1 MATTLS
7 LFWNLSSASKK
18 ERISATVRLVNSLE
32 QFQEQHTPKPEV
44 SPGSEDDEEN
54 VGSTDGLDVLNAH
67 DVAYSIRRLIRGL
80 ASPRESS
87 RLGFSVALTEL
98 LSRLDTVTS
107 AQVISIIVDGSKT
120 QGSMTGQ
127 EERDVLFA
135 RLFGLATIIHSGLL
149 VRQTPLS
156 TSPSSATNS
165 SSLES
170 YKELVN
176 HLLVLA
182 EKKSWLRECT
192 WWTIGQAIDAVIKS
206 SVSWKEEALAS
217 TLEVVY
223 EREKNIWTP
232 ETVAITLKLQPA
244 MPKHDWK
251 KTLAPTFKDSA
262 ILASSNFSSLGHIL
276 KETPGDD
283 EWQQSNTGT
292 WKAQLHY
299 VWNIIFDGFLP
310 ESEPERR
317 RNALFQEF
325 FRVVVDETL
334 FGASSSPERKF
345 WGFLVFKKALRR
357 VDGTDLPMLFTKNF
371 MRSWINH
378 LSHKDRHLHK
388 ISLDVVKDIQDF
400 VQQNPQLGY
409 TLILQL
415 TGIHGSQQF
424 DKLTKTKTVE
434 SILSRMDG
442 DGIMQYIQ
450 SLLEQMDESDNGV
463 VAEEAKKI
471 WIADQ
476 FTALVRNGAIP
487 KREDWIQLILNWF
500 AVQGLYLV
508 KRKSA
513 KGLLVALR
521 VTPSS
526 VLSEN
531 FRRICRGK
539 LLGCLADLTP
549 STASQKGDMPKEG
562 TVDDEFWISKVF
574 TAVNHLD
581 KDSKHVTS
589 LSEPS
594 QEEQL
599 LLQQAHK
606 TIDHLR
612 QVDGKMREAAKGVEL
627 LLSASLLHRRCANL
641 DDDEPD
647 AGILETCIAA
657 AATMFSTDNKSKNRR
672 KSHTISQPDSDSP
685 KSIDMLVDVLIGFLE
700 KSTSYLRAMAN
711 KSFSCIASAA
721 TETTIDLIVAQLERR
736 NPADLVADE
745 EDETESATSEEEE
758 DDDDDAEGSD
768 EDNESDLDDNE
779 AALELR
785 MKIEDA
791 LKANGAEAAIGDTD
805 EESEEELVDDEQ
817 MMAIDE
823 HLAEVFRSRSGDS
836 KQSKNVNA
844 QREATHFKNRVLDL
858 VDIFTRRM
866 PQSPHN
872 LRLVLPLI
880 ELATKSGNDER
891 QLSDKARG
899 ILNNRLAKLKDP
911 LQEVD
916 QDYAKTIL
924 DELHIRARKAHSSDA
939 LATLSHCSLFICRV
953 LTNVGCEKS
962 VLQLYRESLAD
973 FMTRKASSLNIT
985 FFKDF
990 ITRYPALGWRLR
1002 DDVLDT
1008 SPKAINVYRK
1018 CQAFQLLNTILTL
1031 STSAGDSQDV
1041 LSFILKLQTS
1051 VLHFIDSA
1059 CDDQVSLSAA
1069 QIKDLF
1075 KLVMLSVRQAS
1086 KVDNSNQNVWDSEAW
1101 RTLHGRL
1108 VASKRFGSSTAILK
1122 LCSQVESALQAK
1134 HSKQHNSIASKRK
1147 AEEVE
1152 GEGVPSDAKRKKK
1165 KSVPTSQ
1172 S

>member
-1 MATTLS
+1 MVTTLS

-18 ERISATVRLVNSLE
+18 ERITATVKLVSSLE
-32 QFQEQHTPKPEV
+32 KFQGQHTPKV

-54 VGSTDGLDVLNAH
+54 VGPTDGLDVLNAH

-107 AQVISIIVDGSKT
+107 AQVISIIVDGSKI

-127 EERDVLFA
+127 EERDILFA
-135 RLFGLATIIHSGLL
+135 RLFGFATVIHSGLL

-170 YKELVN
+170 YKELVD
-176 HLLVLA
+176 HLLTLG
-182 EKKSWLRECT
+182 EKKSWLRESA
-192 WWTIGQAIDAVIKS
+192 WWSIGQAINAVIES

-223 EREKNIWTP
+223 QRDKDLWTP
-232 ETVAITLKLQPA
+232 ETVAITLKLQPV
-244 MPKHDWK
+244 MLKHDWNS
-251 KTLAPTFKDSA
+251 TVSPTFKDA
-262 ILASSNFSSLGHIL
+262 DILSPANFSTLGRIL
-276 KETPGDD
+276 KETSGED
-283 EWQQSNTGT
+283 EWQQTSTGT

-299 VWNIIFDGFLP
+299 VWDVIFDSLLP
-310 ESEPERR
+310 ESDPGRR

-357 VDGTDLPMLFTKNF
+357 VDGTDLPMLFTRNF

-388 ISLDVVKDIQDF
+388 ISLDVVKDIQNF
-400 VQQNPQLGY
+400 VQQNPELGY

-415 TGIHGSQQF
+415 TGIHGSHQF

-442 DGIMQYIQ
+442 DGIMKYIQ
-450 SLLEQMDESDNGV
+450 SLLEQMDGSDNDT
-463 VAEEAKKI
+463 ATEEAKKI
-471 WIADQ
+471 WIGDQ
-476 FTALVRNGAIP
+476 FVALVRNGAIP
-487 KREDWIQLILNWF
+487 KREDWIQLVLNWF
-500 AVQGLYLV
+500 AVQGLYVV
-508 KRKSA
+508 KRKST
-513 KGLLVALR
+513 KGLLAALR
-521 VTPSS
+521 VTPFSPA
-526 VLSEN
+526 SED
-531 FRRICRGK
+531 FRRTCRSK

-549 STASQKGDMPKEG
+549 PPTASQKGDKAPKEG
-562 TVDDEFWISKVF
+562 TIKVDDESWISKIF
-574 TAVNHLD
+574 TVVNHLD
-581 KDSKHVTS
+581 NDSKHVTS
-589 LSEPS
+589 LSEPG

-599 LLQQAHK
+599 LLQQTYK
-606 TIDHLR
+606 TMDNLR
-612 QVDGKMREAAKGVEL
+612 QVDGEMREAARGVEF
-627 LLSASLLHRRCANL
+627 LLSAFLLHHRCANL
-641 DDDEPD
+641 DDDEFD
-647 AGILETCIAA
+647 AGVLETCLAV
-657 AATMFSTDNKSKNRR
+657 AATMFSTDKSKKRR
-672 KSHTISQPDSDSP
+672 KSHTTSQPESP
-685 KSIDMLVDVLIGFLE
+685 KPIDMLVDVLIGFLE
-700 KSTSYLRAMAN
+700 KSTSYLRAVAN
-711 KSFSCIASAA
+711 KTFSCIASAA

-736 NPADLVADE
+736 DPADLVAGE
-745 EDETESATSEEEE
+745 EDETESATSEG
-758 DDDDDAEGSD
+758 DD
-768 EDNESDLDDNE
+768 EDVESSDKENESEFDDSDE
-779 AALELR
+779 AALALR

-791 LKANGAEAAIGDTD
+791 LKANGVEAAIGDTD

-823 HLAEVFRSRSGDS
+823 HLAEVFRSRSGDT
-836 KQSKNVNA
+836 KQNKDVNA

-858 VDIFTRRM
+858 VEIFTRKM

-872 LRLVLPLI
+872 LRLVVPLI
-880 ELATKSGNDER
+880 ELATKSGKDER

-916 QDYAKTIL
+916 QEYAETIL
-924 DELHIRARKAHSSDA
+924 DELHIRARKAHSSDT

-953 LTNVGCEKS
+953 LTNIGYEKT
-962 VLQLYRESLAD
+962 VLRLYRESIVD
-973 FMTRKASSLNIT
+973 FMTRKASSLNMT

-990 ITRYPALGWRLR
+990 ITRYPALGWCLR
-1002 DDVLDT
+1002 DSILDI
-1008 SPKAINVYRK
+1008 SLKAINAYRK
-1018 CQAFQLLNTILTL
+1018 CQAFQLLN
-1031 STSAGDSQDV
+1031 GDPQDV
-1041 LSFILKLQTS
+1041 LSFILKLHTS
-1051 VLHFIDSA
+1051 VLQFIDSA

-1075 KLVMLSVRQAS
+1075 KLVILGVRQAS
-1086 KVDNSNQNVWDSEAW
+1086 KVDSSNQNAWDSGAW
-1101 RTLHGRL
+1101 CTLHGRL
-1108 VASKRFGSSTAILK
+1108 VASKRFGSSIAVLK
-1122 LCSQVESALQAK
+1122 LCSQVESALQGRNGR
-1134 HSKQHNSIASKRK
+1134 QCNSIAPKRK

-1152 GEGVPSDAKRKKK
+1152 AEGASSDTKRKKK
-1165 KSVPTSQ
+1165 KSVSTSR

>member
-7 LFWNLSSASKK
+7 LFWNLSSASKQ
-18 ERISATVRLVNSLE
+18 ERISATVKLVNSLE
-32 QFQEQHTPKPEV
+32 KFQGQHAPKV

-54 VGSTDGLDVLNAH
+54 IGPTDGLDVLNAH

-107 AQVISIIVDGSKT
+107 DQVISIIVDGSKI

-135 RLFGLATIIHSGLL
+135 RLFGLATVIHSGLL

-170 YKELVN
+170 YKELID
-176 HLLVLA
+176 HLLNLA
-182 EKKSWLRECT
+182 EKKSWLRECA
-192 WWTIGQAIDAVIKS
+192 WWTIEQAINAVIKS

-223 EREKNIWTP
+223 EHEKDIWTP
-232 ETVAITLKLQPA
+232 ETVAITLRLQPA

-251 KTLAPTFKDSA
+251 STLAPTFKDSD
-262 ILASSNFSSLGHIL
+262 ILAPANFLSLGRIL
-276 KETPGDD
+276 KETPGED
-283 EWQQSNTGT
+283 EWQQSHTGT

-299 VWNIIFDGFLP
+299 VWNIIFDSLLP
-310 ESEPERR
+310 ESEPGHRQ
-317 RNALFQEF
+317 NALFQEF

-388 ISLDVVKDIQDF
+388 ISLDVVKDIQNF
-400 VQQNPQLGY
+400 VQQNPELGY

-424 DKLTKTKTVE
+424 DKLTRTKTVE

-442 DGIMQYIQ
+442 DGIMKYIR
-450 SLLEQMDESDNGV
+450 SLLEQMNESDNDT
-463 VAEEAKKI
+463 VAEEAKKV

-500 AVQGLYLV
+500 AVQGLYVV
-508 KRKSA
+508 KRTSA
-513 KGLLVALR
+513 KGLLAALR
-521 VTPSS
+521 VTPSTLPS
-526 VLSEN
+526 DD

-549 STASQKGDMPKEG
+549 TPTASQKGDKAPKEG
-562 TVDDEFWISKVF
+562 TKVDDESWISKVF
-574 TAVNHLD
+574 TVVNHLD

-589 LSEPS
+589 QLEPS

-606 TIDHLR
+606 TIDNLR
-612 QVDGKMREAAKGVEL
+612 QVRRSQFTEAARGVEL

-641 DDDEPD
+641 DV
-647 AGILETCIAA
+647 AVIQTCIAA
-657 AATMFSTDNKSKNRR
+657 AATTFSTDNKSKKRR
-672 KSHTISQPDSDSP
+672 KSHAISQSESDSP
-685 KSIDMLVDVLIGFLE
+685 KPIDMLVDVLIGFLE
-700 KSTSYLRAMAN
+700 KSTSYLRAVAN
-711 KSFSCIASAA
+711 KTFSCIASAA

-736 NPADLVADE
+736 NPVDLVADE
-745 EDETESATSEEEE
+745 EDETESATSEG
-758 DDDDDAEGSD
+758 DDEDAESSD
-768 EDNESDLDDNE
+768 EDNGSEFDDGNE

-805 EESEEELVDDEQ
+805 ESEEELVDDEQ

-858 VDIFTRRM
+858 VDIFTRKM

-916 QDYAKTIL
+916 QEYAETIL

-962 VLQLYRESLAD
+962 VLRLYGESIVD

-990 ITRYPALGWRLR
+990 ITRYPALGWCLR
-1002 DDVLDT
+1002 DDILDT
-1008 SPKAINVYRK
+1008 SPKAINAYRK
-1018 CQAFQLLNTILTL
+1018 CQAFQLLNVILTL
-1031 STSAGDSQDV
+1031 SISAGDPQNV
-1041 LSFILKLQTS
+1041 LSFILKFHKS

-1075 KLVMLSVRQAS
+1075 KSVILGVRQAS
-1086 KVDNSNQNVWDSEAW
+1086 KVDSSNQNVWDSGVW

-1108 VASKRFGSSTAILK
+1108 VASKRFGSSIAILK
-1122 LCSQVESALQAK
+1122 LCSQVE
-1134 HSKQHNSIASKRK
+1134 
-1147 AEEVE
+1147 
-1152 GEGVPSDAKRKKK
+1152 
-1165 KSVPTSQ
+1165 
-1172 S
+1172 

>member
-18 ERISATVRLVNSLE
+18 ERISATVKLVNSLE
-32 QFQEQHTPKPEV
+32 KFQGQHTPKPEV

-98 LSRLDTVTS
+98 LSRLDTITS
-107 AQVISIIVDGSKT
+107 AQVISMIVDGSKI

-135 RLFGLATIIHSGLL
+135 RLFGLATVIHSGLL

-182 EKKSWLRECT
+182 EKKSWLRECA

-206 SVSWKEEALAS
+206 SVPWKEEALVSA
-217 TLEVVY
+217 LEVVY
-223 EREKNIWTP
+223 DREKDFWTP

-251 KTLAPTFKDSA
+251 STLAPTFKDSA
-262 ILASSNFSSLGHIL
+262 IMAPANFASLGRIL
-276 KETPGDD
+276 KETPGEDD
-283 EWQQSNTGT
+283 WQQSNTGT

-299 VWNIIFDGFLP
+299 VWNSIFDSLLP
-310 ESEPERR
+310 ENEPERR
-317 RNALFQEF
+317 QNALFQEF

-334 FGASSSPERKF
+334 FGVSSSPERKF

-388 ISLDVVKDIQDF
+388 ISLDVVKDIQNF
-400 VQQNPQLGY
+400 VQQNPELGY

-424 DKLTKTKTVE
+424 DKLTKTKTIE
-434 SILSRMDG
+434 SILSRMDS
-442 DGIMQYIQ
+442 DGIMKYIQ
-450 SLLEQMDESDNGV
+450 SLLEEMDNNNTTV
-463 VAEEAKKI
+463 EEAKKI

-476 FTALVRNGAIP
+476 FTALIRNGAIP

-513 KGLLVALR
+513 KGLLAALR

-526 VLSEN
+526 ILSED
-531 FRRICRGK
+531 FRRICRSK

-549 STASQKGDMPKEG
+549 PTASQKGEKAPKEG
-562 TVDDEFWISKVF
+562 TIDDESWISKVF
-574 TAVNHLD
+574 NVVNDLD

-612 QVDGKMREAAKGVEL
+612 QVDGGMREAARGVEL

-641 DDDEPD
+641 DEDEPD

-657 AATMFSTDNKSKNRR
+657 ATTMFSTDNKSKNRR

-685 KSIDMLVDVLIGFLE
+685 KPIDMLVDVLISFLD
-700 KSTSYLRAMAN
+700 KSTSYLRAIAN
-711 KSFSCIASAA
+711 KTFLCIASAA
-721 TETTIDLIVAQLERR
+721 TETTIDLILVQLERR

-745 EDETESATSEEEE
+745 EDETESTTKE
-758 DDDDDAEGSD
+758 
-768 EDNESDLDDNE
+768 NESDIDDGNE

-823 HLAEVFRSRSGDS
+823 HLAEVFRSRSGDG

-858 VDIFTRRM
+858 VDIFTRKM
-866 PQSPHN
+866 PRSPHN

-880 ELATKSGNDER
+880 ELTTKSGNDER

-916 QDYAKTIL
+916 QEYAETIL

-939 LATLSHCSLFICRV
+939 LTTLSHCSLFICRV
-953 LTNVGCEKS
+953 LMNVGCENS
-962 VLQLYRESLAD
+962 VLRLYRESIAD
-973 FMTRKASSLNIT
+973 FITRKASSLNIT

-1002 DDVLDT
+1002 DDILDA
-1008 SPKAINVYRK
+1008 SQKAINVYRK
-1018 CQAFQLLNTILTL
+1018 CQAFQLLNMILAL
-1031 STSAGDSQDV
+1031 STSAGDPQDV
-1041 LSFILKLQTS
+1041 LSFILKLHTS

-1059 CDDQVSLSAA
+1059 CDDEVSLSAA

-1075 KLVMLSVRQAS
+1075 KLVIFGVRQAS
-1086 KVDNSNQNVWDSEAW
+1086 KADSSNKNVWDSGVW
-1101 RTLHGRL
+1101 RTLYARL
-1108 VASKRFGSSTAILK
+1108 VASKRFSSSTAILK
-1122 LCSQVESALQAK
+1122 LCSQVESALQAQ
-1134 HSKQHNSIASKRK
+1134 HGTQHNSIASKRK
-1147 AEEVE
+1147 AEVE
-1152 GEGVPSDAKRKKK
+1152 AEGVPSDAKRKKK
-1165 KSVPTSQ
+1165 KSVPTIQ

>member
-1 MATTLS
+1 
-7 LFWNLSSASKK
+7 
-18 ERISATVRLVNSLE
+18 
-32 QFQEQHTPKPEV
+32 
-44 SPGSEDDEEN
+44 
-54 VGSTDGLDVLNAH
+54 
-67 DVAYSIRRLIRGL
+67 
-80 ASPRESS
+80 
-87 RLGFSVALTEL
+87 
-98 LSRLDTVTS
+98 
-107 AQVISIIVDGSKT
+107 
-120 QGSMTGQ
+120 
-127 EERDVLFA
+127 
-135 RLFGLATIIHSGLL
+135 
-149 VRQTPLS
+149 
-156 TSPSSATNS
+156 
-165 SSLES
+165 
-170 YKELVN
+170 
-176 HLLVLA
+176 
-182 EKKSWLRECT
+182 
-192 WWTIGQAIDAVIKS
+192 
-206 SVSWKEEALAS
+206 
-217 TLEVVY
+217 
-223 EREKNIWTP
+223 
-232 ETVAITLKLQPA
+232 

-251 KTLAPTFKDSA
+251 STLAPTFKDSA
-262 ILASSNFSSLGHIL
+262 ILTPANFSSLGRIL

-299 VWNIIFDGFLP
+299 VWNIIFDSFLP
-310 ESEPERR
+310 ESEPGRR

-400 VQQNPQLGY
+400 VQQNPELGY

-434 SILSRMDG
+434 SILSRMDS
-442 DGIMQYIQ
+442 DGIMKYIQ
-450 SLLEQMDESDNGV
+450 SLLEQMDESNNDAV
-463 VAEEAKKI
+463 IEEAKKM

-476 FTALVRNGAIP
+476 FTALIRNGAIP
-487 KREDWIQLILNWF
+487 KREDWIQVILNWF

-508 KRKSA
+508 KRKST
-513 KGLLVALR
+513 KGLLAALH
-521 VTPSS
+521 VTPPSI
-526 VLSEN
+526 VSEN

-549 STASQKGDMPKEG
+549 STVSQKGDKVPKDG
-562 TVDDEFWISKVF
+562 TVDDESWISKVF
-574 TAVNHLD
+574 TVINHLD
-581 KDSKHVTS
+581 KDSKHVTP

-594 QEEQL
+594 QEEQV

-612 QVDGKMREAAKGVEL
+612 QVDGEMREAAQGVEL
-627 LLSASLLHRRCANL
+627 LLSASLLHRRCATL

-657 AATMFSTDNKSKNRR
+657 AATMFSTDKSENRR
-672 KSHTISQPDSDSP
+672 KSHTLPQPDSDSP
-685 KSIDMLVDVLIGFLE
+685 KPIDMLVDVLIGFLE

-711 KSFSCIASAA
+711 KIFLCIASAA

-736 NPADLVADE
+736 NPADLIADE
-745 EDETESATSEEEE
+745 EDETESTTSE
-758 DDDDDAEGSD
+758 DDDEDIESSD
-768 EDNESDLDDNE
+768 EDNESDMDDSSE

-791 LKANGAEAAIGDTD
+791 LKANGAEATIGDTD
-805 EESEEELVDDEQ
+805 EESEEEMVDDEQ

-858 VDIFTRRM
+858 VDIFTKKM

-916 QDYAKTIL
+916 QEYAETIL

-953 LTNVGCEKS
+953 LTNAGCEKS
-962 VLQLYRESLAD
+962 VLRLYRESIAD

-990 ITRYPALGWRLR
+990 ITRYPALGWLLR

-1008 SPKAINVYRK
+1008 SPKAINAYRK

-1031 STSAGDSQDV
+1031 STFAGDSQDV
-1041 LSFILKLQTS
+1041 LSFILKLNTS

-1059 CDDQVSLSAA
+1059 CDDEVSLSAA

-1075 KLVMLSVRQAS
+1075 KLVMLGIRQAS
-1086 KVDNSNQNVWDSEAW
+1086 KVDSSNQNTWDSGAW

-1108 VASKRFGSSTAILK
+1108 VASKRFGSSIAIHK
-1122 LCSQVESALQAK
+1122 LCSRVGSALQA
-1134 HSKQHNSIASKRK
+1134 QHGRQHKLIASKRK

-1152 GEGVPSDAKRKKK
+1152 AESVPSDTKRKKK
-1165 KSVPTSQ
+1165 KNAPTSQ

>member
-18 ERISATVRLVNSLE
+18 ERINATVKLVNSLE
-32 QFQEQHTPKPEV
+32 KFQAQHTPKPEGSPV
-44 SPGSEDDEEN
+44 SDDDEEN
-54 VGSTDGLDVLNAH
+54 VGPTDGLDVLNAH

-107 AQVISIIVDGSKT
+107 AQIISIIVDGSKI

-135 RLFGLATIIHSGLL
+135 RLFGLATVIHSGLL

-156 TSPSSATNS
+156 TSPSSATSS

-170 YKELVN
+170 YKELVS

-182 EKKSWLRECT
+182 EKKSWLRECA

-206 SVSWKEEALAS
+206 SVSWKDEALAS

-223 EREKNIWTP
+223 EREKDIWTP

-251 KTLAPTFKDSA
+251 STLSPTFKDSA
-262 ILASSNFSSLGHIL
+262 ILAPANFLSLGRIL
-276 KETPGDD
+276 KETPGED

-299 VWNIIFDGFLP
+299 VWNIIFDNFLP

-388 ISLDVVKDIQDF
+388 ISLDVVKDIQNF
-400 VQQNPQLGY
+400 VQQNPELGY

-424 DKLTKTKTVE
+424 DKLTRTKTVE
-434 SILSRMDG
+434 SILSRMDS
-442 DGIMQYIQ
+442 DGIMKYIQ
-450 SLLEQMDESDNGV
+450 SLLEQVDESDNDV
-463 VAEEAKKI
+463 IAEEAKKI

-513 KGLLVALR
+513 KGLLASLR
-521 VTPSS
+521 ATPSS
-526 VLSEN
+526 LSED
-531 FRRICRGK
+531 FRRICRSK

-549 STASQKGDMPKEG
+549 LPTASQKGDKAPKEG
-562 TVDDEFWISKVF
+562 TVDDESWISKIF
-574 TAVNHLD
+574 TVVNHLD
-581 KDSKHVTS
+581 NDSKHVTS
-589 LSEPS
+589 LLEPS

-606 TIDHLR
+606 TIDNLR
-612 QVDGKMREAAKGVEL
+612 QVDGEMREAARGVEL
-627 LLSASLLHRRCANL
+627 LLSASLLHRRCAHL

-657 AATMFSTDNKSKNRR
+657 AATMFSTQNKSKNRR
-672 KSHTISQPDSDSP
+672 KSHTVLQPNSDSP
-685 KSIDMLVDVLIGFLE
+685 KPIDMLVDVLIGFLE

-711 KSFSCIASAA
+711 KTFLCIASAA

-745 EDETESATSEEEE
+745 EDEAENATSE
-758 DDDDDAEGSD
+758 DDDEDAECSD
-768 EDNESDLDDNE
+768 EDDFDDGNE

-823 HLAEVFRSRSGDS
+823 HLAEVFRSRSGDN

-858 VDIFTRRM
+858 VDIFTRKM
-866 PQSPHN
+866 PRSPHN

-916 QDYAKTIL
+916 QEYAETIL

-939 LATLSHCSLFICRV
+939 LAILSHCSLFICKV
-953 LTNVGCEKS
+953 LTNIGCEKS
-962 VLQLYRESLAD
+962 VLRLYRESIAD
-973 FMTRKASSLNIT
+973 FMTRKASSLNVT

-990 ITRYPALGWRLR
+990 ITRYPTLGWRLR
-1002 DDVLDT
+1002 DDVLDA
-1008 SPKAINVYRK
+1008 SPKAINAYRK
-1018 CQAFQLLNTILTL
+1018 CQAFQLLNVILTL
-1031 STSAGDSQDV
+1031 SSSTGDSQDV
-1041 LSFILKLQTS
+1041 LSFILKLHTS

-1059 CDDQVSLSAA
+1059 CDDQVSLSAP

-1075 KLVMLSVRQAS
+1075 KLVMLGVRQAR
-1086 KVDNSNQNVWDSEAW
+1086 KAECSNQNVWDSGAW

-1108 VASKRFGSSTAILK
+1108 GASKRFGSSIAILK
-1122 LCSQVESALQAK
+1122 LCSQVESALQTQHGGQ
-1134 HSKQHNSIASKRK
+1134 HSLTASKRK

-1152 GEGVPSDAKRKKK
+1152 AESVLTDAKRKKK
-1165 KSVPTSQ
+1165 KSAPTSQ

>member
-18 ERISATVRLVNSLE
+18 ERISATVKLVNSLE
-32 QFQEQHTPKPEV
+32 KFQGQHTPKPEV

-54 VGSTDGLDVLNAH
+54 VGPTDGLDVLNAH
-67 DVAYSIRRLIRGL
+67 DVVYSIRRLIRGL
-80 ASPRESS
+80 ASSRESS

-107 AQVISIIVDGSKT
+107 AQIISMIVDGSKI

-135 RLFGLATIIHSGLL
+135 RLFGLATVIHSGLL

-182 EKKSWLRECT
+182 EKKSWLRECA

-223 EREKNIWTP
+223 EREKDIWTP

-251 KTLAPTFKDSA
+251 STLTPTFKDST
-262 ILASSNFSSLGHIL
+262 ILAPANFSSLGRIL
-276 KETPGDD
+276 KETPGED

-299 VWNIIFDGFLP
+299 VWNIIFDSFLP
-310 ESEPERR
+310 ESEPGRR

-388 ISLDVVKDIQDF
+388 ISLDVVKDIQNV
-400 VQQNPQLGY
+400 VQQNPELGY

-424 DKLTKTKTVE
+424 DKLTRTKTVE
-434 SILSRMDG
+434 SILSRMDS
-442 DGIMQYIQ
+442 DGIMKYIQ
-450 SLLEQMDESDNGV
+450 SLLEQMDESNNDA

-500 AVQGLYLV
+500 TVQGLYLV
-508 KRKSA
+508 KRKST
-513 KGLLVALR
+513 KGLLAALR

-526 VLSEN
+526 LVSEN

-549 STASQKGDMPKEG
+549 SIVSQKGDKALKEG
-562 TVDDEFWISKVF
+562 TVDDESWISKVF
-574 TAVNHLD
+574 TVVNHLD
-581 KDSKHVTS
+581 KDSKHVAS
-589 LSEPS
+589 LLEPS

-612 QVDGKMREAAKGVEL
+612 QVDGEMREVARGVEL

-647 AGILETCIAA
+647 AGILEASVSSTLCRISLIVVVIQTCIAA

-685 KSIDMLVDVLIGFLE
+685 KPIDMLVDVLIGFLE

-711 KSFSCIASAA
+711 KTFLCVASAA

-745 EDETESATSEEEE
+745 EDETESTISEDEEE
-758 DDDDDAEGSD
+758 DAECSD
-768 EDNESDLDDNE
+768 EDNNSDFDDGNE

-805 EESEEELVDDEQ
+805 EESDEELVDDEQ

-836 KQSKNVNA
+836 KQNVNA

-858 VDIFTRRM
+858 VDIFTRKM

-916 QDYAKTIL
+916 QEYAETIL
-924 DELHIRARKAHSSDA
+924 DELHTRARKAHSSDA

-953 LTNVGCEKS
+953 LTNLGCENS
-962 VLQLYRESLAD
+962 VLRLYRESIAD

-990 ITRYPALGWRLR
+990 ITRNPALGWRLR

-1008 SPKAINVYRK
+1008 SPKAINAYRK

-1041 LSFILKLQTS
+1041 LSFILKLHTS

-1075 KLVMLSVRQAS
+1075 KLVMLGVRQAS
-1086 KVDNSNQNVWDSEAW
+1086 KVGSSIQNVWDPGAW

-1108 VASKRFGSSTAILK
+1108 VASKRFAVLSSGIGFT
-1122 LCSQVESALQAK
+1122 SPTRHTTQFD
-1134 HSKQHNSIASKRK
+1134 SIKK
-1147 AEEVE
+1147 E
-1152 GEGVPSDAKRKKK
+1152 G
-1165 KSVPTSQ
+1165 
-1172 S
+1172 

>member
-18 ERISATVRLVNSLE
+18 ERISSTVKLVNSLE
-32 QFQEQHTPKPEV
+32 KFQGQHAPKV

-107 AQVISIIVDGSKT
+107 AQVISIIVDGSKI

-127 EERDVLFA
+127 EERDILFA
-135 RLFGLATIIHSGLL
+135 RLFGLATVIHSGLL

-170 YKELVN
+170 YKELVD
-176 HLLVLA
+176 HLLILA
-182 EKKSWLRECT
+182 EKKSWLRECA

-223 EREKNIWTP
+223 ERDKDICTP
-232 ETVAITLKLQPA
+232 EAVAITLKLQPA

-251 KTLAPTFKDSA
+251 TTLAPTFKNSD
-262 ILASSNFSSLGHIL
+262 ILAPANFASLGRIL
-276 KETPGDD
+276 KETPGED

-299 VWNIIFDGFLP
+299 VWNIIFDSLLP
-310 ESEPERR
+310 ESEPGRR
-317 RNALFQEF
+317 RSAVFQEF

-357 VDGTDLPMLFTKNF
+357 VDGADLPMLFTKNF

-378 LSHKDRHLHK
+378 LSQKDRHLHK
-388 ISLDVVKDIQDF
+388 ISQDVVKDIQNF
-400 VQQNPQLGY
+400 VQQNPDLGF

-424 DKLTKTKTVE
+424 DKLTRTKTVE
-434 SILSRMDG
+434 SILSKMDG
-442 DGIMQYIQ
+442 DGIMKYIQ
-450 SLLEQMDESDNGV
+450 SLLEQMDESDNDI
-463 VAEEAKKI
+463 VAEENKKI

-476 FTALVRNGAIP
+476 FAALVRNGAIP

-500 AVQGLYLV
+500 AVQGLYVV

-513 KGLLVALR
+513 KGLLAALH
-521 VTPSS
+521 VTPSN
-526 VLSEN
+526 LPSED

-549 STASQKGDMPKEG
+549 PPTASPKGDKAPKEG
-562 TVDDEFWISKVF
+562 TKVDDESWISKIF
-574 TAVNHLD
+574 TVVNQLD
-581 KDSKHVTS
+581 KDSKHVTP

-606 TIDHLR
+606 IIDNLR
-612 QVDGKMREAAKGVEL
+612 QVDGETREAAKGVEL

-641 DDDEPD
+641 DDNEPD
-647 AGILETCIAA
+647 AGTLETCLAA
-657 AATMFSTDNKSKNRR
+657 AATMFSTDNSSKKRR
-672 KSHTISQPDSDSP
+672 KSQTISQPESP
-685 KSIDMLVDVLIGFLE
+685 KPIDMLVDVLIGFLE
-700 KSTSYLRAMAN
+700 KSTSYLRAVAN
-711 KSFSCIASAA
+711 KTFSCIASAA

-745 EDETESATSEEEE
+745 EDEIESATSE
-758 DDDDDAEGSD
+758 GSD
-768 EDNESDLDDNE
+768 EDAESSDEDDESEFDDDDE

-791 LKANGAEAAIGDTD
+791 LKANGVEAAIGDTD
-805 EESEEELVDDEQ
+805 EESDEELADDEQ

-858 VDIFTRRM
+858 VDIFTRKM

-916 QDYAKTIL
+916 QEYAETIL

-939 LATLSHCSLFICRV
+939 LATLSNCSLFICRV
-953 LTNVGCEKS
+953 STNTSREKS
-962 VLQLYRESLAD
+962 VLRLYRESIVD
-973 FMTRKASSLNIT
+973 FITRKASSLNIT

-990 ITRYPALGWRLR
+990 ITRYPALGWCLR
-1002 DDVLDT
+1002 DDILDT
-1008 SPKAINVYRK
+1008 SSKAINVYRK
-1018 CQAFQLLNTILTL
+1018 CQAFQLLNVILTL
-1031 STSAGDSQDV
+1031 STSAGDPQDV
-1041 LSFILKLQTS
+1041 LSFILKLHTA

-1075 KLVMLSVRQAS
+1075 KLVMVGVRQAS
-1086 KVDNSNQNVWDSEAW
+1086 KVDNSNQNVWDSGPWHA
-1101 RTLHGRL
+1101 LHGRL
-1108 VASKRFGSSTAILK
+1108 VASKRFGSSIAVLK
-1122 LCSQVESALQAK
+1122 LCSQVESALQAQ
-1134 HSKQHNSIASKRK
+1134 HGRQHNVIAPKRK
-1147 AEEVE
+1147 VEEVE
-1152 GEGVPSDAKRKKK
+1152 AEGVSSATKRKKK
-1165 KSVPTSQ
+1165 KSVSTSQ

>member
-18 ERISATVRLVNSLE
+18 ERISATVKLVSSLE
-32 QFQEQHTPKPEV
+32 KFQGQHSPKV
-44 SPGSEDDEEN
+44 SPGSEDDEEII
-54 VGSTDGLDVLNAH
+54 GPTDGLDILNAH

-107 AQVISIIVDGSKT
+107 AQVISIIVDGSKI

-135 RLFGLATIIHSGLL
+135 RLFGLATVIHSGLL

-156 TSPSSATNS
+156 TSPSSATNP

-170 YKELVN
+170 YKELVD
-176 HLLVLA
+176 HLLTLG
-182 EKKSWLRECT
+182 EKKSWLRESA
-192 WWTIGQAIDAVIKS
+192 WWAIGQAIDAVIKS

-223 EREKNIWTP
+223 QREKDLWTP
-232 ETVAITLKLQPA
+232 ETVATTLKLQPVT
-244 MPKHDWK
+244 PKHDWK
-251 KTLAPTFKDSA
+251 STLAPTFKNAD
-262 ILASSNFSSLGHIL
+262 ILAPANFSSLGRIL
-276 KETPGDD
+276 KETPGED
-283 EWQQSNTGT
+283 EWQQSSTGT

-299 VWNIIFDGFLP
+299 VWNVIFDSLLP
-310 ESEPERR
+310 ENEPGRH

-357 VDGTDLPMLFTKNF
+357 TV
-371 MRSWINH
+371 
-378 LSHKDRHLHK
+378 HLHK
-388 ISLDVVKDIQDF
+388 ISLDVVKDIQNF
-400 VQQNPQLGY
+400 VQQNPDLGY

-424 DKLTKTKTVE
+424 DKLTRTKTVE

-442 DGIMQYIQ
+442 DGIMKYIQ
-450 SLLEQMDESDNGV
+450 SLLEQMDEFDNDTI
-463 VAEEAKKI
+463 AEEAKKI

-476 FTALVRNGAIP
+476 FAALVRNGAIP
-487 KREDWIQLILNWF
+487 KREDWIQLVLNWF
-500 AVQGLYLV
+500 AVQGLYVV
-508 KRKSA
+508 KRKST
-513 KGLLVALR
+513 KGLLAALR

-526 VLSEN
+526 LTSDD
-531 FRRICRGK
+531 FRRTCRSK
-539 LLGCLADLTP
+539 LLSCLADLTP
-549 STASQKGDMPKEG
+549 PPTASQKGDKAPKEG
-562 TVDDEFWISKVF
+562 TIKVDDESWISKVF
-574 TAVNHLD
+574 TVVSQLD
-581 KDSKHVTS
+581 KDSKHVTP

-599 LLQQAHK
+599 LLQQSCEAM
-606 TIDHLR
+606 DNLR
-612 QVDGKMREAAKGVEL
+612 QVDGEMREAARGVEL
-627 LLSASLLHRRCANL
+627 LLSASLLYHRCANL
-641 DDDEPD
+641 DDDEFD
-647 AGILETCIAA
+647 AGTCLAA
-657 AATMFSTDNKSKNRR
+657 AATMFSTDKSKKRR
-672 KSHTISQPDSDSP
+672 KSHTASQPESP
-685 KSIDMLVDVLIGFLE
+685 KPIDMLVDVLIGFLE
-700 KSTSYLRAMAN
+700 KSTSYLRAVAN
-711 KSFSCIASAA
+711 KTFSCIASAV

-736 NPADLVADE
+736 DPTDLVADD
-745 EDETESATSEEEE
+745 EDETESATSEG
-758 DDDDDAEGSD
+758 DDEGAESSD
-768 EDNESDLDDNE
+768 KENESELDDGDE
-779 AALELR
+779 AALALR

-791 LKANGAEAAIGDTD
+791 LKANGVEAAIGDTD

-823 HLAEVFRSRSGDS
+823 HLAEVFRSRSGDT
-836 KQSKNVNA
+836 KQGRDVNA

-858 VDIFTRRM
+858 VDMFTRKM

-872 LRLVLPLI
+872 LRLVVPLI
-880 ELATKSGNDER
+880 ELATKSSKDER

-916 QDYAKTIL
+916 QEYAQTIL

-953 LTNVGCEKS
+953 LTNIGYEKY
-962 VLQLYRESLAD
+962 VVQLYRESIVD

-990 ITRYPALGWRLR
+990 ITRYPALGWCLR
-1002 DDVLDT
+1002 DDILDT
-1008 SPKAINVYRK
+1008 SLKAINAYRK
-1018 CQAFQLLNTILTL
+1018 CQAFQLLNVILTL
-1031 STSAGDSQDV
+1031 STSTGGSQDV
-1041 LSFILKLQTS
+1041 LSFIPKLHTS
-1051 VLHFIDSA
+1051 TLQFINSA

-1075 KLVMLSVRQAS
+1075 KLVMLGIRQAS
-1086 KVDNSNQNVWDSEAW
+1086 KVDSSNQNVWDSGAW

-1108 VASKRFGSSTAILK
+1108 AASKRFGSSIAVLK
-1122 LCSQVESALQAK
+1122 LCSQVESALQA
-1134 HSKQHNSIASKRK
+1134 QNGRQYNSIAPKRK

-1152 GEGVPSDAKRKKK
+1152 VEGVSSDTKRKKK
-1165 KSVPTSQ
+1165 KGVSTSQ

>member
-18 ERISATVRLVNSLE
+18 ERISATVKLVNSLE
-32 QFQEQHTPKPEV
+32 KFQGQHTPKPEV

-54 VGSTDGLDVLNAH
+54 IGPTDGLDVLNAH
-67 DVAYSIRRLIRGL
+67 DVVYSIRRLIRGL

-107 AQVISIIVDGSKT
+107 AQIISMIVDGSKI

-135 RLFGLATIIHSGLL
+135 RLFGLATVIHSGLL
-149 VRQTPLS
+149 VRQTPLL

-182 EKKSWLRECT
+182 EKKSWLRECA

-223 EREKNIWTP
+223 EREKDVWTP

-251 KTLAPTFKDSA
+251 STLAPTFKDSA
-262 ILASSNFSSLGHIL
+262 ILAPANFSSLGRIL

-299 VWNIIFDGFLP
+299 VWNIIFDNFLP
-310 ESEPERR
+310 ESEPGRR
-317 RNALFQEF
+317 RNASFQEF

-345 WGFLVFKKALRR
+345 WGFLVFKKALHR

-388 ISLDVVKDIQDF
+388 ISLDVVKDIQNF
-400 VQQNPQLGY
+400 VQQNPELGY

-424 DKLTKTKTVE
+424 DKLTRTKTVE
-434 SILSRMDG
+434 SILSRMDS
-442 DGIMQYIQ
+442 DGIMNYIQ
-450 SLLEQMDESDNGV
+450 SLLEQMDGSNNDA

-487 KREDWIQLILNWF
+487 KREDWIQFILNWF
-500 AVQGLYLV
+500 TVQGLYLV
-508 KRKSA
+508 KKKST
-513 KGLLVALR
+513 KGLLAALR

-526 VLSEN
+526 PVSDD

-549 STASQKGDMPKEG
+549 STVSQKGDKAPKEG
-562 TVDDEFWISKVF
+562 SVDDESWISKVF
-574 TAVNHLD
+574 TVVDHLD

-599 LLQQAHK
+599 LLQQAHEI
-606 TIDHLR
+606 IDHLR
-612 QVDGKMREAAKGVEL
+612 QVDGEMREAARGVEL
-627 LLSASLLHRRCANL
+627 LLLASVLHRRCASL

-657 AATMFSTDNKSKNRR
+657 AATMFFTDNKSKNRR
-672 KSHTISQPDSDSP
+672 TSHIVSQPDSDSP
-685 KSIDMLVDVLIGFLE
+685 KPIDMLVDVLIGFLD
-700 KSTSYLRAMAN
+700 KSTSYLRAIAN
-711 KSFSCIASAA
+711 KTFLCIASAA

-736 NPADLVADE
+736 NPSDLVADE
-745 EDETESATSEEEE
+745 EDETESTISA
-758 DDDDDAEGSD
+758 DDDEDAECSD
-768 EDNESDLDDNE
+768 EDNETDFDDGNK

-823 HLAEVFRSRSGDS
+823 HLAEVFRSRSGES

-858 VDIFTRRM
+858 VDIFTRKM
-866 PQSPHN
+866 PQSRHN

-880 ELATKSGNDER
+880 ELTTKSGNDER

-916 QDYAKTIL
+916 QEYAETIL
-924 DELHIRARKAHSSDA
+924 DELHVRARKAHSSDA
-939 LATLSHCSLFICRV
+939 LATLSHCNLFICRV
-953 LTNVGCEKS
+953 LTNIGCEKS
-962 VLQLYRESLAD
+962 VLRLYRESIAD

-1002 DDVLDT
+1002 DDILDT
-1008 SPKAINVYRK
+1008 SPKAINAYRK

-1041 LSFILKLQTS
+1041 LSFILKLHTS

-1075 KLVMLSVRQAS
+1075 KLVMLGVRQTS
-1086 KVDNSNQNVWDSEAW
+1086 KVDSNKQNVWDSGAW

-1108 VASKRFGSSTAILK
+1108 AASKRFGSSTALLK
-1122 LCSQVESALQAK
+1122 LCSQVESALQAQ
-1134 HSKQHNSIASKRK
+1134 HGKQHNSIAAKRK

-1152 GEGVPSDAKRKKK
+1152 AEGVPSDAKRKKK

>member
-1 MATTLS
+1 
-7 LFWNLSSASKK
+7 
-18 ERISATVRLVNSLE
+18 
-32 QFQEQHTPKPEV
+32 
-44 SPGSEDDEEN
+44 
-54 VGSTDGLDVLNAH
+54 
-67 DVAYSIRRLIRGL
+67 
-80 ASPRESS
+80 
-87 RLGFSVALTEL
+87 
-98 LSRLDTVTS
+98 
-107 AQVISIIVDGSKT
+107 
-120 QGSMTGQ
+120 
-127 EERDVLFA
+127 
-135 RLFGLATIIHSGLL
+135 
-149 VRQTPLS
+149 
-156 TSPSSATNS
+156 
-165 SSLES
+165 
-170 YKELVN
+170 
-176 HLLVLA
+176 
-182 EKKSWLRECT
+182 
-192 WWTIGQAIDAVIKS
+192 
-206 SVSWKEEALAS
+206 
-217 TLEVVY
+217 
-223 EREKNIWTP
+223 
-232 ETVAITLKLQPA
+232 

-251 KTLAPTFKDSA
+251 STLTPTFKDSA
-262 ILASSNFSSLGHIL
+262 ILAPANFSSLGHIL
-276 KETPGDD
+276 KETPGED

-299 VWNIIFDGFLP
+299 VWNIIFDNFLP
-310 ESEPERR
+310 ESEPGCR

-334 FGASSSPERKF
+334 FGVSSSPERKF

-357 VDGTDLPMLFTKNF
+357 VDSTDLPMLFTKNF

-388 ISLDVVKDIQDF
+388 ISLDVVKDIQNL
-400 VQQNPQLGY
+400 VQQNPELGY

-424 DKLTKTKTVE
+424 DKLTRTKTIE
-434 SILSRMDG
+434 SILSRMDS
-442 DGIMQYIQ
+442 DGIMKYIQ
-450 SLLEQMDESDNGV
+450 SLLEQIDESNNDAI
-463 VAEEAKKI
+463 AEEAKKN

-500 AVQGLYLV
+500 TVQGLYLV
-508 KRKSA
+508 KRKST
-513 KGLLVALR
+513 KGLLAALH

-526 VLSEN
+526 LASED

-549 STASQKGDMPKEG
+549 STVSQKGDKAPKEG
-562 TVDDEFWISKVF
+562 TIDDESWISKVF
-574 TAVNHLD
+574 TVVNHLD

-606 TIDHLR
+606 TIDHLK
-612 QVDGKMREAAKGVEL
+612 QVDGDVRVAARGVEL

-641 DDDEPD
+641 DDDEVD

-672 KSHTISQPDSDSP
+672 KSHTISQPDSDFP
-685 KSIDMLVDVLIGFLE
+685 KPIDMLVDVLIGFLE

-711 KSFSCIASAA
+711 KTFLCIASAA

-745 EDETESATSEEEE
+745 EDETESTTSEDEEE
-758 DDDDDAEGSD
+758 DAECSD
-768 EDNESDLDDNE
+768 EDNESDFDDGNE

-823 HLAEVFRSRSGDS
+823 HLAEVFRSRSSDN
-836 KQSKNVNA
+836 KQNKNVNA

-858 VDIFTRRM
+858 VDIFTRKM

-880 ELATKSGNDER
+880 ELTTKSGNDER

-916 QDYAKTIL
+916 REYAETIL
-924 DELHIRARKAHSSDA
+924 DELHIKARKAHSSDA

-953 LTNVGCEKS
+953 LTNVGCETS
-962 VLQLYRESLAD
+962 VLRLYRESIAD
-973 FMTRKASSLNIT
+973 FMTRKASSLNII

-1008 SPKAINVYRK
+1008 SPKAINAYRK

-1041 LSFILKLQTS
+1041 LSFILKLHTS

-1075 KLVMLSVRQAS
+1075 KLAMLGVRQAS
-1086 KVDNSNQNVWDSEAW
+1086 KVDSNNQNVWDSGAW

-1108 VASKRFGSSTAILK
+1108 IASKRFGSSTAILK
-1122 LCSQVESALQAK
+1122 LCSQVESALQAQ
-1134 HSKQHNSIASKRK
+1134 HGGQHNLMASKRK

-1152 GEGVPSDAKRKKK
+1152 AEGVPSDAKRKKK
-1165 KSVPTSQ
+1165 KSVPTS
-1172 S
+1172 

>member
-18 ERISATVRLVNSLE
+18 ERINATVKLVNSLE
-32 QFQEQHTPKPEV
+32 KFQEQHTPKPEV

-54 VGSTDGLDVLNAH
+54 VGPTDGLDVLNAH

-107 AQVISIIVDGSKT
+107 AQVISIIVDGSKI

-135 RLFGLATIIHSGLL
+135 RLFGLATVIHSGLL
-149 VRQTPLS
+149 VRQTPLL

-182 EKKSWLRECT
+182 EKKSWLRECA

-217 TLEVVY
+217 MLEVVY
-223 EREKNIWTP
+223 EREKDIWTP

-244 MPKHDWK
+244 MPEHDWK
-251 KTLAPTFKDSA
+251 STLAPTFKDSA
-262 ILASSNFSSLGHIL
+262 ILASANFSSLGRIL
-276 KETPGDD
+276 KETPGED

-299 VWNIIFDGFLP
+299 VWNIIFDSFLP
-310 ESEPERR
+310 ESEPGRR

-378 LSHKDRHLHK
+378 LSSKDRHLHK
-388 ISLDVVKDIQDF
+388 ISLDVVKDIQNF
-400 VQQNPQLGY
+400 VQQNPELGY

-424 DKLTKTKTVE
+424 DKLTRTKTVE
-434 SILSRMDG
+434 SILSRMDS
-442 DGIMQYIQ
+442 DGIMKYIQ
-450 SLLEQMDESDNGV
+450 SLLEQMDESDNDA

-476 FTALVRNGAIP
+476 FTALVHNGAIP

-513 KGLLVALR
+513 KGLLAALC

-526 VLSEN
+526 LLSED

-549 STASQKGDMPKEG
+549 PPTASQKGDKAPKEG
-562 TVDDEFWISKVF
+562 TVDDESWISKVF
-574 TAVNHLD
+574 TVVNHLD
-581 KDSKHVTS
+581 KDTKHVTS

-594 QEEQL
+594 QEEKL

-612 QVDGKMREAAKGVEL
+612 QVDGEMRETARGVEL
-627 LLSASLLHRRCANL
+627 LLSASLLHRRCATL

-657 AATMFSTDNKSKNRR
+657 AATMFSIDNKSKNRR
-672 KSHTISQPDSDSP
+672 KSHTISQSDSDSP
-685 KSIDMLVDVLIGFLE
+685 KPIDMLVDVLIGYLE

-711 KSFSCIASAA
+711 KTFLCIASAA

-745 EDETESATSEEEE
+745 EDETASATSE
-758 DDDDDAEGSD
+758 DDDEDAECSD
-768 EDNESDLDDNE
+768 EDNEPDFDDGNE

-858 VDIFTRRM
+858 VDIFTRKM
-866 PQSPHN
+866 PQSRHN

-880 ELATKSGNDER
+880 ELTTKSSNDER

-899 ILNNRLAKLKDP
+899 ILNNRLVKLKGP

-916 QDYAKTIL
+916 QEYAETIL
-924 DELHIRARKAHSSDA
+924 DELHIRARKAHSSNA

-953 LTNVGCEKS
+953 LPNVGCEKT
-962 VLQLYRESLAD
+962 VLRLYRESIAD

-1002 DDVLDT
+1002 DDVLDA
-1008 SPKAINVYRK
+1008 SPKAINAYRK
-1018 CQAFQLLNTILTL
+1018 CQAFQLLNVILTL
-1031 STSAGDSQDV
+1031 STSTADSQDV
-1041 LSFILKLQTS
+1041 LSFILKLHTS

-1059 CDDQVSLSAA
+1059 CDDEVSLSAA

-1075 KLVMLSVRQAS
+1075 KLVMLGVHQTS
-1086 KVDNSNQNVWDSEAW
+1086 KVDSSNQNVWDSGAW

-1108 VASKRFGSSTAILK
+1108 VASKRFGSSIAILK
-1122 LCSQVESALQAK
+1122 LCSRVESAY
-1134 HSKQHNSIASKRK
+1134 K
-1147 AEEVE
+1147 A
-1152 GEGVPSDAKRKKK
+1152 DMANN
-1165 KSVPTSQ
+1165 TI
-1172 S
+1172 